1 MCLKYIDETNIYEC
15 NKEYNKMK
23 NEKMNLFENLQNM
36 HEAEELEKKDYI
48 KYTQL
53 MEKAAYDDSDE
64 MIEDEIN
71 WLANYLDTH
80 KDNKTIPWEKIEK
93 ELGL

>member
-1 MCLKYIDETNIYEC
+1 
-15 NKEYNKMK
+15 MK
-23 NEKMNLFENLQNM
+23 NEKMNLFENLQNL
-36 HEAEELEKKDYI
+36 HEAEEIEEKDYI

-53 MEKAAYDDSDE
+53 MEKAAYDEDDE
-64 MIEDEIN
+64 MTEDEVN